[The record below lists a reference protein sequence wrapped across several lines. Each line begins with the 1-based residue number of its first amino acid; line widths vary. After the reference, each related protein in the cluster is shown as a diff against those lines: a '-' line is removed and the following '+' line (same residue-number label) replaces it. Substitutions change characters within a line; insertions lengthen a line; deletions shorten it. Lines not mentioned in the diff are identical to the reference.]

1 MLILH
6 ISSVSK
12 AKLWFSKLKQKYY
25 DVIFFTSL
33 YRSVRFN
40 DENEV
45 PLTVDYGRG
54 DMVGL
59 EEVLLKSERRSQV
72 LAVRDS
78 DSKFLF
84 RSMSSAWNVY
94 FVNPHQ
100 VVTFDQPCSN

>member
-1 MLILH
+1 MIQN
-6 ISSVSK
+6 SK
-12 AKLWFSKLKQKYY
+12 NKCTRYFYFL
-25 DVIFFTSL
+25 TSL

-59 EEVLLKSERRSQV
+59 EEVLLKSERRSNV
-72 LAVRDS
+72 MAVRDS

-84 RSMSSAWNVY
+84 CSMPSA
-94 FVNPHQ
+94 
-100 VVTFDQPCSN
+100 